1 MWGSAGSGH
10 GDRFGQEPDGLGDAM
25 LGQSGEAEH
34 RGRRPAA
41 CNPQRRDPLD
51 GHATLGSRV
60 SGPQP
65 TAGDPRGD
73 TSAAQGPLAGRV
85 VVTLVVISLAGRR
98 RGRPGRPR
106 GPTVRSCS
114 PHFPVT
120 LQFVPQRCQHPG
132 HWAELDRAIPQR
144 QRARLVEIRHVAN
157 FPCQS
162 VIEQLC
168 ALRPLSAAERSPGE
182 TASNLRRCW
191 SENQSSSQ
199 RPQLR

>member
-1 MWGSAGSGH
+1 
-10 GDRFGQEPDGLGDAM
+10 M

-34 RGRRPAA
+34 QGRRPAA

-60 SGPQP
+60 SEPQP

-85 VVTLVVISLAGRR
+85 VVTLVAMQFGRSPARPTRPTAWPDSSIMLAPLPCDASVCPAALSAPRALGRARPGHTAAAASTAGGDPARRELPVSVSHRAVKRSPAAVR
-98 RGRPGRPR
+98 RG
-106 GPTVRSCS
+106 
-114 PHFPVT
+114 
-120 LQFVPQRCQHPG
+120 
-132 HWAELDRAIPQR
+132 
-144 QRARLVEIRHVAN
+144 
-157 FPCQS
+157 
-162 VIEQLC
+162 
-168 ALRPLSAAERSPGE
+168 ALPGE

>member
-1 MWGSAGSGH
+1 MWGAAGSGH

-34 RGRRPAA
+34 QGRRPAA

-51 GHATLGSRV
+51 GHAMLGSRV

-85 VVTLVVISLAGRR
+85 VVTLVAMQFGRSPARPTRPTAWPDSSMMLA
-98 RGRPGRPR
+98 PLPCDAS
-106 GPTVRSCS
+106 V
-114 PHFPVT
+114 
-120 LQFVPQRCQHPG
+120 VPQRCRHPG
-132 HWAELDRAIPQR
+132 HWAELDRAMR

-162 VIEQLC
+162 VIEQLS
-168 ALRPLSAAERSPGE
+168 ALRPLSAAERSPG
-182 TASNLRRCW
+182 
-191 SENQSSSQ
+191 
-199 RPQLR
+199 RPHRT